1 MLVPATALRELM
13 RHPGFS
19 DLVLA
24 TMADRL
30 TRTRASDLPRLAG
43 VDQQAAKELRA
54 APAEA

>member
-1 MLVPATALRELM
+1 
-13 RHPGFS
+13 
-19 DLVLA
+19 
-24 TMADRL
+24 MADRL